1 MINLSG
7 QWWRNSLFLF
17 ATSVLASVT
26 FSHQLWANQLV
37 IQSQV
42 EQATITESIMGL
54 GEVLAKRQVALQ
66 VSVTER
72 VVAVHFGDGDWV
84 EEGQL
89 LLTLDQA
96 EVRAQLAELA
106 VRLTDADRQLA
117 RLRTLLARGDVS
129 QAAVDEADLVRQTLR
144 AQRELLNVRLARLEL
159 RAPFAGRLGVR
170 QVNEGAMASPGLVI
184 TDLMEL
190 DEVLVDFNLPAR
202 FLNEVAVGQTLVLE
216 TSQSPQGDL
225 QGEVVTIFSNLDP
238 ATRTFQVRAKVANPN
253 YALLPGMALTVRLDK
268 APRSLLRVPE
278 TAIVPMADQNFVYV
292 LKAQAD
298 SELFKIERRKVQL
311 GAREPGWVE
320 LVSGAELG
328 EAVVSQGALRVRP
341 GQQVKVADQLRQIS
355 EFAQ

>member
-7 QWWRNSLFLF
+7 QWWCRSVFL
-17 ATSVLASVT
+17 LAASMIVSAT
-26 FSHQLWANQLV
+26 FSHQLFANQLV
-37 IQSQV
+37 IQSHV
-42 EQATITESIMGL
+42 EQATVTESIMGL
-54 GEVLAKRQVALQ
+54 GEALAKRHVELQ
-66 VSVTER
+66 PSVTER

-89 LLTLDQA
+89 LLTQDQT

-106 VRLTDADRQLA
+106 VRLADADRQLA

-129 QAAVDEADLVRQTLR
+129 QAAVDEADLMRQTLR
-144 AQRELLNVRLARLEL
+144 AQQELLNVRLARLEL

-170 QVNEGAMASPGLVI
+170 QVNEGAMASPGLVV
-184 TDLMEL
+184 TDLIEL
-190 DEVLVDFNLPAR
+190 DEVMVDFHLPAR
-202 FLNEVAVGQTLVLE
+202 FLNDVAVGQTVVLE
-216 TSQSPQGDL
+216 SSQLNQRDIR
-225 QGEVVTIFSNLDP
+225 GEVVTVFSSLDP
-238 ATRTFQVRAKVANPN
+238 ATRTFQVRAKVANPD
-253 YALLPGMALTVRLDK
+253 YALLPGMAMTVRLDK
-268 APRSLLRVPE
+268 APRNLLRVPE

-292 LKAQAD
+292 LKAQVD
-298 SELFKIERRKVQL
+298 SELFKIERRKVVL

>member
-7 QWWRNSLFLF
+7 QWWRRSVFLLA
-17 ATSVLASVT
+17 ATMIASAT
-26 FSHQLWANQLV
+26 FSHQLLANQLV
-37 IQSQV
+37 IQSHV
-42 EQATITESIMGL
+42 EQATVTESIMGL
-54 GEVLAKRQVALQ
+54 GEVLAKRHVELQ
-66 VSVTER
+66 PSVTER

-106 VRLTDADRQLA
+106 VRLADADRQLA

-129 QAAVDEADLVRQTLR
+129 QAAVDEADLIRQTLR
-144 AQRELLNVRLARLEL
+144 AQQELLNVRLARLEL

-170 QVNEGAMASPGLVI
+170 QVNEGAMASPGLVV
-184 TDLMEL
+184 TDLIEL
-190 DEVLVDFNLPAR
+190 DEVMVDFHLPAR
-202 FLNEVAVGQTLVLE
+202 FLSDVAVGQTVVLE
-216 TSQSPQGDL
+216 SSQLNQRDIR
-225 QGEVVTIFSNLDP
+225 GEVVTVFSSLDP
-238 ATRTFQVRAKVANPN
+238 ATRTFQVRAKVANHD
-253 YALLPGMALTVRLDK
+253 YTLLPGMAMTVRLDK
-268 APRSLLRVPE
+268 APRNLLRVPE
-278 TAIVPMADQNFVYV
+278 TAIVPMADQTFVYV

-298 SELFKIERRKVQL
+298 SELFKIERRKVVL